1 MRNIQRVH
9 ILSIAVF
16 FAECVNQL
24 VLKTV
29 ADFFL
34 RNTVL
39 FLGLKPVGDLLEVA
53 TRATVP

>member
-9 ILSIAVF
+9 IFSIAVF
-16 FAECVNQL
+16 FAECLNQL

-34 RNTVL
+34 RNIVL
-39 FLGLKPVGDLLEVA
+39 FLILKTVGDLLEVA
-53 TRATVP
+53 TRAAVP